1 MFSSVYRQ
9 RNPIFT
15 INKFNNL
22 NNLNNFNN
30 LNNDKFRKYITDSTN
45 NYIQKKLEYN
55 NKPYIELI
63 NNKNDKKIV
72 VDNNFFA
79 FATFLSI
86 YGILYYFYN
95 KKH

>member
-1 MFSSVYRQ
+1 MFSSIYRQ

-15 INKFNNL
+15 KSKL

-45 NYIQKKLEYN
+45 KSIQKKIELYN
-55 NKPYIELI
+55 NHPYIELI
-63 NNKNDKKIV
+63 NNNKNVVFDKK
-72 VDNNFFA
+72 FFA
-79 FATFLSI
+79 FTTFLSI

-95 KKH
+95 RRH